1 MTFVKLLTQTFHP
14 SPGIRKQGQI
24 NASLQPYE
32 YVVVGSGPGG
42 GPLAARLAIAG
53 FKVLLIDAGDDQG
66 TSPLYQ
72 VPALNLQS
80 TEYGP
85 MKWDYYVNHYSNL
98 AQQKQDSK
106 MTYRTQTGSL
116 YVGLK
121 PPVGATPLG
130 ILYPRAGTLG
140 GCGSHNAL
148 ITVYPHKSD
157 WSHIASVTGD
167 ASWNPIEMRKYFKR
181 VENAEY
187 IQNGIIGHGF
197 AGWLTTGVTDLKI
210 VLQDLKLISLVIAAA
225 TAMGQ
230 GVLGTIFSTVA
241 GLGQVLL
248 RDVNA
253 DVTERDSSEGLYQIP
268 ITVKDGMRNGPREF
282 VLATANALNA
292 DGTRKYH
299 LDIKLET
306 LVTKV
311 RFSQVAGSKP
321 RAIGVDFLTGKSLYR
336 ADPRAPKTASGTP
349 GSVDATREVI
359 LSAGAFNTPQLLKL
373 SGIGPA
379 AELASF
385 QIPLIVNLPGVG
397 TNMQDR
403 YETSVVGK
411 SDVPFSSTKDC
422 TFLRTSSD
430 PCYARWKNNIGGDRG
445 IYASNGVSLGIVR
458 KSSVAVGDSD
468 LFVAGAPV
476 NFPGYFPNHSVNG
489 TADSKHWSWIVLKAH
504 ARNNAGTVRLASKDP
519 RDTPLINFNS
529 FNSAADGAKDVQ
541 ALVEGMEFSR
551 KIFKS
556 LIPLSGSFSE
566 VWPGESV
573 TGPSLENFIRAEA
586 WGHHASCTCPIGSD
600 SDPMAVLDGNF
611 QVRGTRGLRVVDAS
625 AFPKIPGFYIAVPIY
640 MISEKAADVIIA
652 AAAATAP
659 AAA

>member
-1 MTFVKLLTQTFHP
+1 MRLRLLQWSRHTANTKP
-14 SPGIRKQGQI
+14 NRSPGIKRQDAA
-24 NASLQPYE
+24 NLQPYE

-66 TSPLYQ
+66 ASAEYQ

-98 AQQKQDSK
+98 AQQKKDTK
-106 MTYRTQTGSL
+106 MTYRTQSGSL
-116 YVGLK
+116 YVGLT
-121 PPVGATPLG
+121 PPAGASPLG
-130 ILYPRAGTLG
+130 ILYPRSGTLG

-157 WSHIASVTGD
+157 WSYIASLTGD
-167 ASWNPIEMRKYFKR
+167 SSWNPTEMRKYFKR
-181 VENAEY
+181 LENAEY
-187 IQNGIIGHGF
+187 IPNGIIGHGF
-197 AGWLTTGVTDLKI
+197 DGWLTTGVTDLKI
-210 VLQDLKLISLVIAAA
+210 VLQDLKLLSLVIAAA

-230 GVLGTIFSTVA
+230 GILGLIFSTIA

-253 DVTERDSSEGLYQIP
+253 DTTGRDSSEGLYQVP
-268 ITVKDGMRNGPREF
+268 ITVDDGARNGPREF
-282 VLATANALNA
+282 VLATANALKG

-311 RFSQVAGSKP
+311 RFSQTTGSKP
-321 RAIGVDFLTGKSLYR
+321 RAIGVDFLSGKSLYR
-336 ADPRAPKTASGTP
+336 ADPRAANTASGVP
-349 GSVDATREVI
+349 GSVNATREVI

-373 SGIGPA
+373 SGIGPS

-385 QIPLIVNLPGVG
+385 QIPLVVNLPGVG

-411 SDVPFSSTKDC
+411 SNIPFSSTEDC
-422 TFLRTSSD
+422 TFLRTSPD
-430 PCYARWKNNIGGDRG
+430 PCYNKWKNNAGGDRG
-445 IYASNGVSLGIVR
+445 IYASNGVSLGVVR

-468 LFVAGAPV
+468 LFVAGGPV
-476 NFPGYFPNHSVNG
+476 NFPGYFPNYSVNG
-489 TADSKHWSWIVLKAH
+489 TADANHWSWITLKAH
-504 ARNNAGTVRLASKDP
+504 SRNNAGTVKLVSKDP
-519 RDTPLINFNS
+519 RDMPLINFNS
-529 FNSAADGAKDVQ
+529 FNNAADGAKDVQ

-573 TGPSLENFIRAEA
+573 TGTSLEDFIRSEA

-600 SDPMAVLDGNF
+600 SDPMAVLDSNF
-611 QVRGTRGLRVVDAS
+611 QVRGTSGLRVVDAS
-625 AFPKIPGFYIAVPIY
+625 VFPKIPGFYIAVPIY

-652 AAAATAP
+652 AAS
-659 AAA
+659 